1 MKLHENQ
8 LNLILHLIRLNIMT
22 YEDCLKLLDTENTG
36 DMIAMSYVFR
46 PLTKNGYV
54 VKGKDGVVA
63 VLQKGRDL
71 FPEEC
76 PLISVASRGKS
87 RLRVL
92 HVSRVCM
99 WMEKN
104 GIPLS
109 GELLDTE
116 EPYFIPSARW
126 RDIAKGILS
135 TTRFAG
141 VLLAYGKRYAVYD
154 IGDGNME
161 WQIKAE
167 ASLFNWKYNHRET
180 RATGM
185 ILICEDGKRNE
196 IAKRLIRLTMWNR
209 KTLLQEKYSQNDKPV
224 RYSRSPIRLR
234 AQYEHVYLTTPSLL
248 SNSLDII
255 YDEEYY
261 IENGVE
267 GGHLM
272 NEPKQGD
279 VEVYPKRYYLNPAFD
294 ILKLVY
300 FFSAVKNDID
310 DADDPY
316 IPVIQR
322 ILVVNR
328 EDLDVA
334 RMYADV
340 NEWKEASILAYRPA
354 QDSGED

>member
-1 MKLHENQ
+1 MKLHKNQ
-8 LNLILHLIRLNIMT
+8 LDLILHLIRLNIMT
-22 YEDCLKLLDTENTG
+22 YEDCLKFLDAGNTG

-71 FPEEC
+71 FPGEG
-76 PLISVASRGKS
+76 PLISVASRGKF

-104 GIPLS
+104 GVPIS

-126 RDIAKGILS
+126 RNIAKGILS

-154 IGDGNME
+154 IGDGTMD
-161 WQIKAE
+161 WQLRAE
-167 ASLFNWKYNHRET
+167 CSMFSYRYGSFET
-180 RATGM
+180 RVHGM
-185 ILICEDGKRNE
+185 IFICDDGKRNE
-196 IAKRLIRLTMWNR
+196 IAKQIIRHTMWSR
-209 KTLLQEKYSQNDKPV
+209 KTLLKEHYTETDKPV
-224 RYSRSPIRLR
+224 RYSQSPIKLR
-234 AQYEHVYLTTPSLL
+234 TQYEHVYLTTPALLETSLER
-248 SNSLDII
+248 I
-255 YDEEYY
+255 YDEDYY
-261 IENGVE
+261 IETGVE
-267 GGHLM
+267 GGILLK
-272 NEPKQGD
+272 EPKQGD

-294 ILKLVY
+294 ILKLVH
-300 FFSAVKNDID
+300 FFATVKMDVEVSKTTHM
-310 DADDPY
+310 PE
-316 IPVIQR
+316 IQR
-322 ILVVNR
+322 ILVVYR

-334 RMYADV
+334 RMYEDV
-340 NEWKEASILAYRPA
+340 NEAKGVDIRVYRPA
-354 QDSGED
+354 QDA